1 MLVNR
6 YQVLVEY
13 YKGRINRVDG
23 IRYLWKE
30 VMIHAVSYKL
40 FSLGHRN
47 LIKII
52 AQNLVT
58 GLLLVIN
65 IVFQLILTQ
74 NRTFRMLVNIHFQK
88 WRLQIFQW
96 KMLEVWNMQ
105 AL

>member
-13 YKGRINRVDG
+13 YKGRISRVDG

-47 LIKII
+47 LIKKIKQT
-52 AQNLVT
+52 A
-58 GLLLVIN
+58 VIN
-65 IVFQLILTQ
+65 ILKTFIL
-74 NRTFRMLVNIHFQK
+74 
-88 WRLQIFQW
+88 
-96 KMLEVWNMQ
+96 
-105 AL
+105 

>member
-13 YKGRINRVDG
+13 YKGRISRVDG
-23 IRYLWKE
+23 IRYLWTE
-30 VMIHAVSYKL
+30 VMIHVVSYKL

-88 WRLQIFQW
+88 
-96 KMLEVWNMQ
+96 
-105 AL
+105 